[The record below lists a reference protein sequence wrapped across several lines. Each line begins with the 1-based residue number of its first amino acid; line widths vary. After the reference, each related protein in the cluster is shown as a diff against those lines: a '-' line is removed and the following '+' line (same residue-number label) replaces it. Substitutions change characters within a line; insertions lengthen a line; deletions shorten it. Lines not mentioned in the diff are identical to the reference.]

1 MMDNVKRLSVDN
13 RQEMELLAAAKK
25 VMQQAYVPYSNFR
38 VGAALLDHNGHIHSG
53 CNVENAAYG
62 PTNCAERTALFR
74 AIADGLKPGQFM
86 AIAVIG
92 DTEQPI
98 TPCGVCRQVLIELC
112 SPDMLVI
119 MSNLK
124 GDIARTT
131 VAELLPGAFTNADLN
146 KEEHN
151 KI

>member
-1 MMDNVKRLSVDN
+1 MTDILKPFLAGSE
-13 RQEMELLAAAKK
+13 QERKLLEAARD

-53 CNVENAAYG
+53 CNVENASYS

-74 AIADGLKPGQFM
+74 AIADGLKPGQFQV
-86 AIAVIG
+86 IAVIG

-112 SPDMLVI
+112 SPDMPVI

-131 VAELLPGAFTNADLN
+131 AAELLPGAFTNADLN

-151 KI
+151 